1 MESERFPDME
11 AQAAKAGVKFVY
23 FTDVELLGAR
33 NMQQKDTGSPS
44 DIFSICTSLGCM
56 QFYTTRN

>member
-1 MESERFPDME
+1 MKVLVLMESERFPDME
-11 AQAAKAGVKFVY
+11 AQAAKAGVKFAY

-44 DIFSICTSLGCM
+44 DIFSICT
-56 QFYTTRN
+56 